1 MYYLKKTCCPHTLTV
16 NFICLFYVVFPG
28 TNKDEVCSADGS
40 DNKPK
45 QLKFPNQ
52 VYIDLPL
59 WKDEQG
65 ESQGPAGG
73 GENQE
78 DPTTSTSS
86 TSTTPQHTPTN
97 SLKRTTTRRRTDA
110 VFFGFASILASVA
123 FGFDLREVCK
133 GAPNEEPELREEKK
147 KREGL
152 FQRATRFRRSTSPPG
167 GRSRKDEVSPGPVNL
182 LAMSSISECNSTK
195 CLLQSD
201 FEGSGYNLVN
211 KTPASN
217 SQTDQNTG
225 TNDVLPS
232 APLQDHPSGPNSRL
246 RRKKSCPAVCQTS
259 KWYVIILGMIT
270 ILYNFL
276 LFLITD
282 KWPILKRYTILSK

>member
-1 MYYLKKTCCPHTLTV
+1 MKWHSVLPNIWSYTV
-16 NFICLFYVVFPG
+16 FCFFFFSPG
-28 TNKDEVCSADGS
+28 TSKDEVCSADGS

-73 GENQE
+73 GESQE

-97 SLKRTTTRRRTDA
+97 SLKRSTTCRRTDS
-110 VFFGFASILASVA
+110 VLYGCASILASVA

-133 GAPNEEPELREEKK
+133 GATNEEPEPREEKK

-167 GRSRKDEVSPGPVNL
+167 GRSRKDEVATGPVNL

-201 FEGSGYNLVN
+201 FEGSVYNLMN
-211 KTPASN
+211 ETPTSN
-217 SQTDQNTG
+217 SRTHQSTG
-225 TNDVLPS
+225 TSDVLPS
-232 APLQDHPSGPNSRL
+232 TTVQDLNSGSSSRL
-246 RRKKSCPAVCQTS
+246 RRKKSSPAVCQTS
-259 KWYVIILGMIT
+259 ESCWY
-270 ILYNFL
+270 
-276 LFLITD
+276 
-282 KWPILKRYTILSK
+282 S